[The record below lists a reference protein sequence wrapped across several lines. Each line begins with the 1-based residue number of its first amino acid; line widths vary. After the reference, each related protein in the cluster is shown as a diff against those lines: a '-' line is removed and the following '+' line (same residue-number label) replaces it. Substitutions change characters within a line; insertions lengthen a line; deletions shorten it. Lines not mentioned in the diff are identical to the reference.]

1 MTLQQPGMQP
11 CWQHCGTEQ
20 DCCYWSSMFMVGR
33 RVESAGVL
41 ICEGVLKLMNLCD
54 PHVLQC
60 GGAAFLPDTG

>member
-1 MTLQQPGMQP
+1 
-11 CWQHCGTEQ
+11 
-20 DCCYWSSMFMVGR
+20 MVGR